1 MKNKTHEIRQKFVG
15 CLLGGAVG
23 DALGAPVE
31 FITHVEIVSKF
42 GESGITEYVP
52 CYGGIGRI
60 TDDTQMVLFTAEGLL
75 RGHVRGA
82 RRGICHIASVISSA
96 YERWLYTQGYRSRM
110 ETGEDWLTS
119 GWLAGHAEL
128 QNQRAPGR
136 TCISALRSMERYGAS
151 AKNNSKGC
159 GGLMRVAPCG
169 LFIWPSTTGSDAFHL
184 GMQAASITHGHPSGY
199 LTAGVLS
206 ELILHLINGKGLRDS
221 LGKVKEALVAYE
233 GHEETLDALEKA
245 EALADISSNH
255 FEAISK
261 LGQGWVAEE
270 ALSIAV
276 YCALVAKDLRH
287 GVCLAVNHDGDSD
300 STGAIAGNL
309 LGAMMGVSAIPES
322 WLEPLELRD
331 VITEMAEDL
340 VDSNE
345 WDLDDFGGVDN
356 DWVWKKYP
364 GY

>member
-1 MKNKTHEIRQKFVG
+1 MGNKANKISQKFVG

-31 FITHVEIVSKF
+31 FMTHVEIVSKF
-42 GESGITEYVP
+42 GPSGITEYER

-82 RRGICHIASVISSA
+82 RRGICHRASMIASA
-96 YERWLYTQGYRSRM
+96 YERWLYTQGYRSQM
-110 ETGEDWLTS
+110 ETEDDWLTS
-119 GWLAGHAEL
+119 GWLAGHEEL
-128 QNQRAPGR
+128 QDQRAPGR
-136 TCISALRSMERYGAS
+136 TCISTLRSMGRYGAL

-159 GGLMRVAPCG
+159 GGLMRAAPCG
-169 LFIWPSTTGSDAFHL
+169 LFIWPSSTGSDAFHL
-184 GMQAASITHGHPSGY
+184 GVQAAGITHGHPSGY
-199 LTAGVLS
+199 LSAGVLS
-206 ELILHLINGKGLRDS
+206 ELILHLINSKSLRNS
-221 LGKVKEALVAYE
+221 LGKVKETLVTYE

-245 EALADISSNH
+245 EALADISSDH

-261 LGQGWVAEE
+261 LGHGWVAEE
-270 ALSIAV
+270 ALAIAV
-276 YCALVAKDLRH
+276 YCALVAEDFCH

-300 STGAIAGNL
+300 STGAITGNL
-309 LGAMMGVSAIPES
+309 LGATMGGSAIPDR

-331 VITEMAEDL
+331 VIAEMARDL
-340 VDSNE
+340 FESNE
-345 WDLDDFGGVDN
+345 WDLDDSDGVDN